1 MAASSARGLVTNSTS
16 GGLPQIAD
24 LVAEADE
31 FDRLLAGL
39 KIGDWTRPTQFKAWT
54 PEDIVRHLHAGDLL
68 ALASATGPE
77 TFAKMYDEA
86 QALRAEG
93 KTRREVELVRIA
105 SDDTGDALC
114 RRWRGTLARLC
125 DTLAAKPP
133 DARLKWAGPDM
144 GVRMFTTAR
153 QMEIWSHGQ
162 AIYDLQGLDR
172 PVASPRLRNIVE
184 IGVRTFGWT
193 FTVHKLPVPPVVPQV
208 RLSAPGGEIWE
219 WNAANAADRIE
230 GEALA
235 FCQVVT
241 QTRNIADTTL
251 RLTGAT
257 ARHWMSIAQCF
268 AGPPETP
275 PAKGTRFRS

>member
-1 MAASSARGLVTNSTS
+1 MTNSAS
-16 GGLPQIAD
+16 GGLAQIAD
-24 LVAEADE
+24 LTAEADE
-31 FDRLLAGL
+31 FDMLLAGL
-39 KIGDWTRPTQFKAWT
+39 ESGYWTRPTQFKAWT
-54 PEDIVRHLHAGDLL
+54 PEDIVHHLHAGDLL

-77 TFAKMYDEA
+77 TFARMYGEA
-86 QALRAEG
+86 QALRAQG
-93 KTRREVELVRIA
+93 KTRREVELLRIA
-105 SDDTGDALC
+105 SDDTGDALR
-114 RRWRGTLARLC
+114 RRWRRTLTRLC
-125 DTLAAKPP
+125 DTLAGKPAE
-133 DARLKWAGPDM
+133 ARLKWAGPDM
-144 GVRMFTTAR
+144 GVRMFATAR

-172 PVASPRLRNIVE
+172 PAPTARLRNIAE

-193 FTVHKLPVPPVVPQV
+193 FTVHKLSVPPIVPHV
-208 RLSAPGGEIWE
+208 RLSAPSGETWE
-219 WNAANAADRIE
+219 WNAANATDRIE

-251 RLTGAT
+251 RVTGET

-268 AGPPETP
+268 AGPPEAP

>member
-1 MAASSARGLVTNSTS
+1 MTNPASGRLA
-16 GGLPQIAD
+16 QIAD
-24 LVAEADE
+24 LGAEAEE
-31 FDRLLAGL
+31 FDTLLTGL
-39 KIGDWTRPTQFKAWT
+39 KSGGWTRPTQFKAWT

-77 TFAKMYDEA
+77 TFVRMYEEA
-86 QALRAEG
+86 QALRAQG
-93 KTRREVELVRIA
+93 KTRRDVERLRIG
-105 SDDTGDALC
+105 SDDTGDALR

-125 DTLAAKPP
+125 DALAGKPA

-172 PVASPRLRNIVE
+172 PAPTARLRNIAE
-184 IGVRTFGWT
+184 IGVRTFSWT
-193 FTVHKLPVPPVVPQV
+193 FTVHALPVPTVVPHV
-208 RLSAPGGEIWE
+208 RLSAPGGETWE
-219 WNAANAADRIE
+219 WNAGNATDRVE

-241 QTRNIADTTL
+241 QTRNFADTTL
-251 RLTGAT
+251 RVTGET

-268 AGPPETP
+268 AGPPEAP
-275 PAKGTRFRS
+275 PPKGTRFKS